1 MNLYVLSNRG
11 LQSSVS
17 DDPAYELEDLLV
29 ETCDAHLLVPVMRES
44 RQWVARSRR
53 HTAVLLEKLI
63 RRTTGLYQPLEISLP
78 ETTEPNV
85 LLVIG
90 ISGAQ
95 LEPLS
100 SIPDWRQRFDL
111 VIGYVF
117 DAWIL
122 EAYPNFTNQLD
133 HLFVPL
139 PEVIPT
145 LQAHFGIP
153 VSLLPFGVDALVH
166 GSQGSDRPLD
176 VISYGRIPF
185 QFHQS
190 FSKAFNQP
198 GSAQCYYRS
207 LPRRAEYAPTR
218 DYYERDDRYDRQLL
232 FHMLRRTKVALAFDT
247 LYPGMRVFP
256 YSFVTLR
263 WFECGATGCAIA
275 GIRPTTPI
283 GNQLLN
289 WQDAVIDLPDDPET
303 SVQIVKDLL
312 ADSSRLEEIHRR
324 NYRENLSRHDWRLR
338 IQDLLTQL
346 NLPLPTKLVYQL
358 EQLKSLHLDCLD
370 AQAHPPSIQSLG

>member
-11 LQSSVS
+11 IQSSVS

-29 ETCDAHLLVPVMRES
+29 DTCDAHLLIPVMRES
-44 RQWVARSRR
+44 RQWVQRSRR
-53 HTAVLLEKLI
+53 HTAIFLEKLI
-63 RRTTGLYQPLEISLP
+63 RRTTGLYQFLEISLP
-78 ETTEPNV
+78 ATGAANV
-85 LLVIG
+85 LIVIG

-95 LEPLS
+95 LELLS
-100 SIPDWRQRFDL
+100 SIPKWRQRFDL
-111 VIGYVF
+111 VIAYVF
-117 DAWIL
+117 DAWIW
-122 EAYPNFTNQLD
+122 EAYPTFTNQLD

-153 VSLLPFGVDALVH
+153 VSLLPFGVDVLVH
-166 GSQGSDRPLD
+166 GSDGSDRPLD
-176 VISYGRIPF
+176 VISYGRIPA
-185 QFHQS
+185 QFHQA

-198 GSAQCYYRS
+198 ESAQCYYRS
-207 LPRRAEYAPTR
+207 LPRRTEYFPTR
-218 DYYERDDRYDRQLL
+218 AYHEGDRLDRQLL

-256 YSFVTLR
+256 HSFVTLR
-263 WFECGATGCAIA
+263 WFECGATGCAIV
-275 GIRPTTPI
+275 GKRPTTPL
-283 GNQLLN
+283 GDQLLN

-312 ADSSRLEEIHRR
+312 ADSSQLQAICSR
-324 NYRENLSRHDWRLR
+324 NYLENLSRHDWRLR

-346 NLPLPTKLVYQL
+346 NLPLPARLVYQL
-358 EQLKSLHLDCLD
+358 EQLKSLQMKSLPL
-370 AQAHPPSIQSLG
+370 QAHPSTQLSV

>member
-1 MNLYVLSNRG
+1 MNLYVLSNRDI
-11 LQSSVS
+11 QSSVS

-29 ETCDAHLLVPVMRES
+29 GVCDAHLLAPMMRKS
-44 RQWVARSRR
+44 NQWVQRSRR
-53 HTAVLLEKLI
+53 NSAVFLEKLI

-78 ETTEPNV
+78 ATGGPNV
-85 LLVIG
+85 LIVIG
-90 ISGAQ
+90 VSGGE
-95 LEPLS
+95 LETLS
-100 SIPDWRQRFDL
+100 SIPNWRQRFDL

-122 EAYPNFTNQLD
+122 EAYPAFTKQLD

-153 VSLLPFGVDALVH
+153 VSLLPLGVDALVH
-166 GSQGSDRPLD
+166 GSRSSDRPVD
-176 VISYGRIPF
+176 VISYGRIPL
-185 QFHQS
+185 QFHQA

-198 GSAQCYYRS
+198 ESAQCYYRL
-207 LPRRAEYAPTR
+207 LPRRIEYSPTR
-218 DYYERDDRYDRQLL
+218 PYDERNDRLDRQLL

-247 LYPGMRVFP
+247 LYPGMRTFP

-275 GIRPTTPI
+275 GKCPTTPLADT
-283 GNQLLN
+283 LLN
-289 WQDAVIDLPDDPET
+289 WQDAVINLPDNPEI

-312 ADSSRLEEIHRR
+312 ADSSRLQAICNR
-324 NYRENLSRHDWRLR
+324 NYWENRTRHDWRLR
-338 IQDLLTQL
+338 IRDLLTQL
-346 NLPLPTKLVYQL
+346 NLPLPERLGCEL
-358 EQLKSLHLDCLD
+358 EQLIKLTK
-370 AQAHPPSIQSLG
+370 PTRT